1 MYTVLN
7 TMIWLVMWVSGGR
20 IEPREY
26 DLKEYWTWRPAG
38 EKPWLI
44 RTFTKGRVWK
54 DRRNSRINDG
64 GLVLEG
70 DNESTFAMRA
80 PRAGSASSGS
90 EKGVE
95 SLSTPPRVMVR
106 QE

>member
-1 MYTVLN
+1 VYTILN
-7 TMIWLVMWVSGGR
+7 SLIWLVIFVSGGR

-44 RTFTKGRVWK
+44 RTFTKGRVWEN
-54 DRRNSRINDG
+54 RRKSRDDDG
-64 GLVLEG
+64 VVLEG

-80 PRAGSASSGS
+80 TRAGSATSGS
-90 EKGVE
+90 EKGAD
-95 SLSTPPRVMVR
+95 SLSTPPRAVIR